1 LIERISP
8 GRFADRTVVVTGAAS
23 GIGRATAARVAREGG
38 RVVAVDL
45 LADRLAGLV
54 EDLAEF
60 DVVPV
65 AGDITAQADIDAVVA
80 AAGGRIDALANVAGI
95 SDDFS
100 PLHETTDAIWE
111 RVMAI
116 NLTGIFK
123 LTRAVLPL
131 MLDARHGS
139 IVNVASGAA
148 LKGSGAGNAY
158 TTSKHAVIGLTRSA
172 AFMYAQQG
180 IRINVVAP
188 GAVATGIQSTSNLSD
203 YGRARLAPFH
213 ALQESMA
220 TAEELAAPITY
231 LLSEDAVNINGAV
244 LSSDGGYSVQ

>member
-1 LIERISP
+1 M
-8 GRFADRTVVVTGAAS
+8 
-23 GIGRATAARVAREGG
+23 
-38 RVVAVDL
+38 
-45 LADRLAGLV
+45 
-54 EDLAEF
+54 
-60 DVVPV
+60 
-65 AGDITAQADIDAVVA
+65 
-80 AAGGRIDALANVAGI
+80 
-95 SDDFS
+95 
-100 PLHETTDAIWE
+100 WE

-131 MLDARHGS
+131 MLDARRGS
-139 IVNVASGAA
+139 IVNVTSGAA
-148 LKGSGAGNAY
+148 LKRSGAGNAY

-203 YGRARLAPFH
+203 YGRARLARFH
-213 ALQESMA
+213 ALQESIG

-231 LLSEDAVNINGAV
+231 LLSDDALNINGAV